1 MTQTAYSMI
10 SIGMAIISFGL
21 ILYIGLK
28 TDILRESIPKL
39 QIKERMF
46 SLGRFQ
52 LWIWTLVICPIF
64 LLYWGF
70 TPDHAIDLNSTAVIL
85 LGIPAG
91 VAVTSGVISSSQSSD
106 MTENDHAQSEA
117 AAANPQLKA
126 QAHQQLVEAA
136 ATPNPTGTETVAPAT
151 TTAAQPAPNILKMH
165 QKSKSFFIDLISDD
179 SGQLS
184 IGRLQQ
190 LIFTMAFLVIYLT
203 SFFSAQMIT
212 LPTFGTEVFALMGI
226 SSGTYLVAKGMNK

>member
-1 MTQTAYSMI
+1 MTQTAYSII
-10 SIGMAIISFGL
+10 SIAVAIIAFGI

-28 TDILRESIPKL
+28 TDILKESVPKL
-39 QIKERMF
+39 QLKDRMY

-52 LWIWTLVICPIF
+52 LWVWTLIICPLF

-70 TPDHAIDLNSTAVIL
+70 NPLHTIDLNTTAVIL

-106 MTENDHAQSEA
+106 MTESDHARSEA
-117 AAANPQLKA
+117 LAENPQLKT
-126 QAHQQLVEAA
+126 QEHQEMVRAA
-136 ATPNPTGTETVAPAT
+136 ADPSTATKEVAPADR
-151 TTAAQPAPNILKMH
+151 QPAPNVLKMH

-179 SGQLS
+179 EGQLS

-190 LIFTMAFLVIYLT
+190 LVFTMAFLIVYLT
-203 SFFSAQMIT
+203 TFFGAEMHKLPVFEAQ
-212 LPTFGTEVFALMGI
+212 VFTLMGI

>member
-1 MTQTAYSMI
+1 MTQTAYSII
-10 SIGMAIISFGL
+10 SIGMAIISFGI

-39 QIKERMF
+39 QVKERMF

-126 QAHQQLVEAA
+126 QAHQQLVDAAANPNPAGTETAAVTPTA
-136 ATPNPTGTETVAPAT
+136 ATPPL
-151 TTAAQPAPNILKMH
+151 NILKMH

-203 SFFSAQMIT
+203 SFFSAEMDT

>member
-1 MTQTAYSMI
+1 MTQTVYSII
-10 SIGMAIISFGL
+10 SIAMALIAFGI

-28 TDILRESIPKL
+28 TDILRESVPKL
-39 QIKERMF
+39 QLKERMF

-52 LWIWTLVICPIF
+52 LWVWTLVICPLF

-70 TPDHAIDLNSTAVIL
+70 NPSHAIDLNSTAVIL

-91 VAVTSGVISSSQSSD
+91 VAVTSGVISSSQSANL
-106 MTENDHAQSEA
+106 TEEDHARSEA
-117 AAANPQLKA
+117 VAENPQLKT
-126 QAHQQLVEAA
+126 QAHEELVRAA
-136 ATPNPTGTETVAPAT
+136 ADPTAPTTKATAPAT
-151 TTAAQPAPNILKMH
+151 PPASAPTVLKMH
-165 QKSKSFFIDLISDD
+165 QKTKSFFIDLISDD

-190 LIFTMAFLVIYLT
+190 LIFTMAFLAIYLT
-203 SFFSAQMIT
+203 TFFGAEMKS
-212 LPTFGTEVFALMGI
+212 LPIFGTEVFTLMGI